1 MEAMDLLQVLDHQQ
15 PRRLRV
21 IENLLRGRRTV
32 STLYWGQRYHL
43 LPLLDADKH
52 LDRGALTVPAQQL
65 VAANLVTLDS
75 EEDQLLLTPAGQQR
89 QSQVATYYRPQTS
102 GDWLSL
108 DLGAVRQRTLL
119 AVQVTSQYAHS
130 TSRYYPLTTDLATRR
145 IIRQWF
151 HRLKGPQLAETLSV
165 ALIQSLQ
172 QLPVQTAEAMTDLLT
187 GYQHPGLTVDQVAS
201 KQQQTAWEIR
211 LRQRD
216 GLTQIARDARRADH
230 PFHSLLQSLWRSPVT
245 RSAQATLYAVEQG
258 GSLEQVAAQ
267 RHVKTNTVKEH
278 LLEAAILSP
287 VAVFPYDQLLPE
299 SVRADFAT
307 VLNADIDSWQ
317 FAQLPEA
324 LRARYDFFYFR
335 LYAIWRG
342 RGMMADGTT
351 HN

>member
-1 MEAMDLLQVLDHQQ
+1 MEATDLLYVLDRQQ

-32 STLYWGQRYHL
+32 STLYWGQRYQL

-52 LDRGALTVPAQQL
+52 LDRGALMGPTKAL
-65 VAANLVTLDS
+65 VAEGLVTLDP
-75 EEDQLLLTPAGQQR
+75 EEDQLLLTSAGQQKL
-89 QSQVATYYRPQTS
+89 SVTYYRPQTS
-102 GDWLSL
+102 EDWLNL
-108 DLGAVRQRTLL
+108 DLEAARQRLLL

-130 TSRYYPLTTDLATRR
+130 TSRYYPLATDLATRR
-145 IIRQWF
+145 VIRSWF
-151 HRLKGPQLAETLSV
+151 HRLKGPQLAA
-165 ALIQSLQ
+165 ALATAMIHSWQ
-172 QLPVQTAEAMTDLLT
+172 QLPVQTAEVMTDLLT

-201 KQQQTAWEIR
+201 DQQQTAWEIQ

-216 GLTQIARDARRADH
+216 GVTQIARDAQQADH
-230 PFHSLLQSLWRSPVT
+230 PLHALLHPLWRSPIT

-258 GSLEQVAAQ
+258 GSLDQVAMQ
-267 RHVKTNTVKEH
+267 RHVKANTVKEH

-287 VAVFPYDQLLPE
+287 TGAFPFDQLLPAH
-299 SVRADFAT
+299 VRADFAA

-324 LRARYDFFYFR
+324 LRTRYDFFYFR

-342 RGMMADGTT
+342 RGMTDDGVTDK
-351 HN
+351 